1 MTSNSG
7 PSSTLLTAI
16 RAVPFWRDVRVL
28 GVLAQIVFV
37 MVVAASL
44 SWIGNNVARGLTALG
59 GAQFLCDDG
68 TSSFRCAFNFMSTA
82 ASFDIGEKLIDY
94 QTTDSY
100 WRALS
105 VGMLNTIKVSVVGI
119 LLATALGLFAGVA
132 VLSNNW
138 LLSRLAAI
146 YIDIIRNTP
155 LLVQLFFLYYAVI
168 LTLPPLKESIQPVS
182 GVYLSQRGFAL
193 PWPVFTPS
201 FLPWLAFIILG
212 FIQFQVL
219 WLLLGQ
225 REQLTSK
232 PTNRWLWAT
241 LAGLVV
247 MGAGWSLT
255 VAFNTNQAAL
265 VSRASRVAQAPN
277 PFAGFEALVAK
288 RLSLP
293 RLTEQELEKV
303 DEAALAAAAL
313 QVCVVKESPS
323 ETNLATQLKGRN
335 IPFKMNRFERPDQ
348 AGAAYGEE
356 QCDVLVGDRA
366 VVVAERSALENPDSH
381 LLVPI
386 AEYPVVISTPE
397 LEGLNLVGGTKL
409 TPEFAAILFGLV
421 LYTAAFIAE
430 IVRSGIQAVPHGQS
444 EAARALG
451 LTEGQRL
458 RLVVLP
464 QALRVIIPPLTSQ
477 YLNLTKNSS
486 LAIAVAFPDLVA
498 VTNTIL
504 NQSGRAVQVV
514 VLVMLS
520 YLSVSLAI
528 SALLNWYNRRVALVE
543 R

>member
-1 MTSNSG
+1 MALHRQ
-7 PSSTLLTAI
+7 SSLVSTAI
-16 RAVPFWRDVRVL
+16 PFWRDVRVL
-28 GVLAQIVFV
+28 GVLAQVVFV
-37 MVVAASL
+37 VVVVISL
-44 SWIGNNVARGLTALG
+44 SWVGNNLVQGLQALG

-100 WRALS
+100 WRALG
-105 VGMLNTIKVSVVGI
+105 VGLLNTVKVSAVGI
-119 LLATALGLFAGVA
+119 LLATMLGVFTGIA

-138 LLSRLAAI
+138 LLSRLAAG
-146 YIDIIRNTP
+146 YIDVIRNTP
-155 LLVQLFFLYYAVI
+155 LLVQLFFLYFAVI
-168 LTLPPLKESIQPVS
+168 LELPPLKDSLQP
-182 GVYLSQRGFAL
+182 GLGIYLSQRGIAL
-193 PWPVFTPS
+193 PWPVLTAS

-212 FIQFQVL
+212 LIQFQVL
-219 WLLLGQ
+219 WFVLGQ
-225 REQLTSK
+225 REQRTGK
-232 PTNRWLWAT
+232 ATNRWLWAT
-241 LAGLVV
+241 LAGLAVIV
-247 MGAGWSLT
+247 AGWYLT

-277 PFAGFEALVAK
+277 PLAGLEALVTK

-293 RLTEQELEKV
+293 RLTAEELEKL
-303 DEAALAAAAL
+303 DEETLAAAAL

-323 ETNLATQLKGRN
+323 ESNFAAQLTSRN
-335 IPFKMNRFERPDQ
+335 IPFKMNRFDRPDQ
-348 AGAAYGEE
+348 AGAAYGEGE
-356 QCDVLVGDRA
+356 CEVLVGDRA
-366 VVVAERSALENPDSH
+366 LVVAERSALENPDGH
-381 LLVPI
+381 LLVLI
-386 AEYPVVISTPE
+386 QEYPVVISAPQ
-397 LEGLNLVGGTKL
+397 LEGLNLVGGAKL

-421 LYTAAFIAE
+421 IYTGAFIAE
-430 IVRSGIQAVPHGQS
+430 IVRAGIQAVPRGQS

-486 LAIAVAFPDLVA
+486 LAIAVAYPELVA

-520 YLSVSLAI
+520 YLTVSLAI
-528 SALLNWYNRRVALVE
+528 SALLNWYNRRVTLVE